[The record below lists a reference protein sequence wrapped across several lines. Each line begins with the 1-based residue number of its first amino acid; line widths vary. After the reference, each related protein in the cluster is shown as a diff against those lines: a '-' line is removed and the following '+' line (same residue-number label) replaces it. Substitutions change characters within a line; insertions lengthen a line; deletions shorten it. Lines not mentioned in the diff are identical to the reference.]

1 MVKSILTFIISRFSK
16 LDLQSYISTDAE
28 IYDLHNNF
36 NNNREKM

>member
-1 MVKSILTFIISRFSK
+1 MVKSIFTFIISRFSK
-16 LDLQSYISTDAE
+16 LDLKSYISTDVE